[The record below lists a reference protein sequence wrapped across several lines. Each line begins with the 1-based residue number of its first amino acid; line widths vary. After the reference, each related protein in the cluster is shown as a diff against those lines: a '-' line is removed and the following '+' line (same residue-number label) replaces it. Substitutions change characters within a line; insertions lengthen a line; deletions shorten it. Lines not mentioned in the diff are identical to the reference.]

1 MKYLSRFILKFFG
14 WKVMEP
20 PVPEPKCIVLGV
32 PHTSIWDF
40 VISYLYYHSLGA
52 TAYIMVKKELFW
64 GPLGPILRSMGGIPL
79 DKNKGATL
87 TRQIIEEFNSRKRLH
102 LAIAPEGTRSGTT
115 KWKTGF
121 HTIARAANIPV
132 YLGYFDWG
140 RKEVGRGVKFEITED
155 VQGDLKR
162 IRQWYKDKGVQGKF
176 PKKFTPGSDL
186 E

>member
-1 MKYLSRFILKFFG
+1 MKYLCRFLLRIAG
-14 WKVMEP
+14 WKAMEP
-20 PVPEPKCIVLGV
+20 PVPEPKCIILGV
-32 PHTSIWDF
+32 PHTSAWDF
-40 VISYLYYHSLGA
+40 VVSYLYYHSFGA
-52 TAYIMVKKELFW
+52 SANIMIKGDFFK
-64 GPLGPILRSMGGIPL
+64 GPMGPILKRMGGIPL

-87 TRQIIEEFNSRKRLH
+87 TRQIIEEFNSRESLH
-102 LAIAPEGTRSGTT
+102 LAIAPEGTRDATE

-121 HTIARAANIPV
+121 HTIAKAANVPV

-140 RKEVGRGVKFEITED
+140 KKEVGRGVKFEITD
-155 VQGDLKR
+155 DAQGDLKK